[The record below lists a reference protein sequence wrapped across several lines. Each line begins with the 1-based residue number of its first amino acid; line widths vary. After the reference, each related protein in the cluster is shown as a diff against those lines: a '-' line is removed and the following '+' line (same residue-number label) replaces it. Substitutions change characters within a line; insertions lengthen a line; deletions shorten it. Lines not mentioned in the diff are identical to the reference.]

1 MNPVVKFARFAQH
14 KANDPRIAKNRNNY
28 NVTEYLDLA
37 YLPDGSEDHLL
48 DVYSPAGSSPETKL
62 PVVIDMHGGAYV
74 SCYKEINRQ
83 QGQYFA
89 AQGCRCINI
98 NYTLF
103 PENDMYGVIREFFSV
118 LDWIK
123 ANAEK
128 YGFDTDRVFLTGDS
142 AGGHMVLMVGAAMIS
157 EAFRAACGV
166 SAPAVRIQKIAANC
180 PLGDFDV
187 TINDPGAVFKLMKY
201 CLKDSLKD
209 DQYVRNCNVR
219 NYLSEDYPPLFILT
233 TPTDGLLHATTKQLH
248 EDLEARGFAHQ
259 YKVYTGR
266 ANKLG
271 HVFSV
276 TYPDYE
282 ESVEANNDILAFF
295 EIND

>member
-1 MNPVVKFARFAQH
+1 MNPIVKFARFAQH

-28 NVTEYLDLA
+28 QVLEALDLA
-37 YLPDGSEDHLL
+37 YLPDGSEDHYL
-48 DVYSPAGSSPETKL
+48 DVYSPAGTTAEEKL

-74 SCYKEINRQ
+74 SCFKELNRQ

-89 AQGCRCINI
+89 SKGCRCVNI

-103 PENDMYGVIREFFSV
+103 PENDMYGVIREFFSI
-118 LDWIK
+118 LEWIK

-128 YGFDTDRVFLTGDS
+128 YGFDTDRVYLTGDS
-142 AGGHMVLMVGAAMIS
+142 AGGHMVLMVGAAMVS

-166 SAPAVRIQKIAANC
+166 STPAVRIQKIAANC

-187 TINDPGAVFKLMKY
+187 TISNSGPVFKLMKT
-201 CLKDSLKD
+201 CLKDRLSD
-209 DQYVRNCNVR
+209 EQYVRNCNIR
-219 NYLSEDYPPLFILT
+219 NYLSEEYPPLFLLT
-233 TPTDGLLHATTKQLH
+233 TPTDGVLYKTTAQLH
-248 EDLEARGFAHQ
+248 TDLTAKGFTHQ
-259 YKVYTGR
+259 YKEYIGT

-276 TYPDYE
+276 SYPDYE
-282 ESVEANNDILAFF
+282 ESVEANNDILSFF
-295 EIND
+295 EINN